1 VSAGDMGENSG
12 DWSKR
17 DENGVR
23 ADENRMRRD
32 ENICC
37 NILFS
42 RRWSQIA
49 WSEKWPLRSW
59 IQ

>member
-1 VSAGDMGENSG
+1 MGENSG

-49 WSEKWPLRSW
+49 
-59 IQ
+59 